1 MSGFPIRAGIAA
13 AAGCGLW
20 LSTFSSSMAAT
31 NDVPKPAILKIS
43 GYGLLGNRELKR
55 ILRTLELEGKKP
67 AFFSPDFVEDAAM
80 ILTSRVKRDG
90 YLQPALNIH
99 LMLADGSTM
108 EVKVAKMIE
117 NPLPRPLVVVRAEFK
132 IEPGVLF
139 HYEDLQFSGLETLS
153 EKQARSYFIESG
165 ALFHLKGLRSYTP
178 EKLRHGLSSLTAVLE
193 GQGYRDAGAEA
204 DQISRDD
211 KTGAVRVHVIVH
223 QGRKF
228 LVRSVREEFFYEEKA
243 EPTEARTVFLNQPY
257 SKTWLEDFSL
267 SLKTNQYPRGYADV
281 SVDVKTLEQKRAGED
296 FEVALLAQVKSGPQV
311 RIGAVTFQGE
321 KRTRQWYMQ
330 RRVRVK
336 RGELLNRVAV
346 EQGRYR
352 LAKLGIFDS
361 VDLDYREVD
370 PHTREVLYRVKEGK
384 TRDLSLLFGY
394 GSYEL
399 LRGGFEAN
407 ENNIWGLAHHAKL
420 KAVQSFKASSGE
432 LTYTVPDFLER
443 DFDLFANGSGLRRD
457 EISFTRQEYGGGVG
471 VHKFYQPTAMDVN
484 LRYNYQILDAIST
497 IPFVATEGVTNPA
510 VGSIIADLKF
520 DRRDNPLY
528 PRKGYKVFLTV
539 ESATEYLGG
548 DVNFER
554 IETFTS
560 WHHALGE
567 GRWVNLGLSHG
578 VALSLGS
585 TAQNLPFNKRFF
597 PGGQDS
603 IRGYQLGQAS
613 PRNEQGQLV
622 GAETYTLAS
631 AELEQALT
639 PKWSL
644 VAFSD
649 SLGFAHRLSGYPFDT
664 GLFSVGIGL
673 RWRTLIGPVR
683 LEYGHNLNPRRGDP
697 SGTLQFSLG
706 FPF

>member
-1 MSGFPIRAGIAA
+1 MSCLPIRLGIATA
-13 AAGCGLW
+13 AAGGLW
-20 LSTFSSSMAAT
+20 LSAISSSPAAT
-31 NDVPKPAILKIS
+31 NDAPKPAVLKVS
-43 GYGLLGNRELKR
+43 GYGILGNRELKR
-55 ILRTLELEGKKP
+55 ILSTLELAGKKP

-90 YLQPALNIH
+90 YLQPSIWIH
-99 LMLADGSTM
+99 LGLADGSSM
-108 EVKVAKMIE
+108 EVKAGELID
-117 NPLPRPLVVVRAEFK
+117 NPLPRPLLVTRAEFK
-132 IEPGVLF
+132 IDQGVLF
-139 HYEDLQFSGLETLS
+139 HYEDLQFSGLETIT

-165 ALFHLKGLRSYTP
+165 ALLHLTSLRSYTP
-178 EKLRHGLSSLTAVLE
+178 EKLRRGLSSLTAVLE
-193 GQGYRDAGAEA
+193 GQGYRDAKAEA
-204 DQISRDD
+204 EQIHRDD
-211 KTGAVRVHVIVH
+211 KTGAVRVHVTVR

-228 LVRSVREEFFYEEKA
+228 LVRSVREEFFYEEKS
-243 EPTEARTVFLNQPY
+243 EPAQARTVYLNQPY
-257 SKTWLEDFSL
+257 SRPWLEDFIL

-281 SVDVKTLEQKRAGED
+281 SVDVKTLEQKRSGED

-311 RIGAVTFQGE
+311 GIAGVSFQGE
-321 KRTRQWYMQ
+321 KRTRRWYME

-407 ENNIWGLAHHAKL
+407 ENNIWGLAHHAQL

-432 LTYTVPDFLER
+432 FTYTIPDFLER
-443 DFDLFANGSGLRRD
+443 DFDLFANGSGLRRE
-457 EISFTRQEYGGGVG
+457 EISFTREEYGGGMG

-484 LRYNYQILDAIST
+484 LRYNYQILNALST
-497 IPFVATEGVTNPA
+497 IPQVAAEGVTNPA
-510 VGSIIADLKF
+510 VGAIITDLKF

-528 PRKGYKVFLTV
+528 PRKGYKVFLTF

-548 DVNFER
+548 DVNYER
-554 IETFTS
+554 IEVFTS

-613 PRNEQGQLV
+613 PRNDQGQLV
-622 GAETYTLAS
+622 GAETYALATM
-631 AELEQALT
+631 ELEQALT
-639 PKWSL
+639 PRWSL

-649 SLGFAHRLSGYPFDT
+649 SLGFAHRLSGYPFDS
-664 GLFSVGIGL
+664 GLFSVGIGI